1 MKETGIGDLL
11 VRSGVV
17 DAAGLARARR
27 AQEKSGLP
35 LTTTL
40 ATLGLADEQGVITAI
55 ATSMRLEA
63 LGPELPDVEAEV
75 AALLPADFCRSERLR
90 LCDSKGRSSGW
101 RLLTPWTIRRSRMR
115 NFAAANGCLPSL
127 PAI

>member
-17 DAAGLARARR
+17 DAAGLARARK

-35 LTTTL
+35 LSTTL
-40 ATLGLADEQGVITAI
+40 ATLGLADEQEVITAI

-63 LGPELPDVEAEV
+63 LGPELRDVEAEV
-75 AALLPADFCRSERLR
+75 AALLPAEFCRKRTVAALLLHVKIVRLAVA
-90 LCDSKGRSSGW
+90 DS
-101 RLLTPWTIRRSRMR
+101 MDY
-115 NFAAANGCLPSL
+115 SL
-127 PAI
+127 IT

>member
-35 LTTTL
+35 LSTTL
-40 ATLGLADEQGVITAI
+40 ATLGSADEQGVIAAI

-63 LGPELPDVEAEV
+63 LGQELPEGEGEV
-75 AALLPADFCRSERLR
+75 AALLAADVCRKRRVAPLR
-90 LCDSKGRSSGW
+90 LQGKTL
-101 RLLTPWTIRRSRMR
+101 RLALADP
-115 NFAAANGCLPSL
+115 
-127 PAI
+127 